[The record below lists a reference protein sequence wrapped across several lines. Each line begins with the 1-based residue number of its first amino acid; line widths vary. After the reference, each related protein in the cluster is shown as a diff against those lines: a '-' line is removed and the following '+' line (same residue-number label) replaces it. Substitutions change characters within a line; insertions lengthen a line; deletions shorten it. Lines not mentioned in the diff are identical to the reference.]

1 MGQTK
6 ENIFMT
12 MYILKLVWSW
22 IDLIDTFHLVKSFF
36 MMHFRKP
43 FIIRDFPAHKKWFFL
58 HAAWWSIDQD
68 FRSFNLV
75 LSLVCRLGQGN

>member
-1 MGQTK
+1 
-6 ENIFMT
+6 
-12 MYILKLVWSW
+12 
-22 IDLIDTFHLVKSFF
+22 
-36 MMHFRKP
+36 MHFRKP

-75 LSLVCRLGQGN
+75 LSLVCRLGQGAVHKLRSQDEVGKWFKNDRFLSTFIP